1 MGTLSNSF
9 NLSRDG
15 IIGYSNTVLPSLF
28 INTWYNIT
36 VTSDP
41 SGSSGTGIIKV
52 YLNGGLQTT
61 ITGAKTTH
69 ADVLNIGRTR
79 YDINYWSGYIGNTM
93 VYDTVLSDQQVSSNF
108 NSLKTRFGY

>member
-1 MGTLSNSF
+1 LNLWYNGNTALNSI
-9 NLSRDG
+9 S
-15 IIGYSNTVLPSLF
+15 SVLA

-36 VTSDP
+36 VTSG
-41 SGSSGTGIIKV
+41 SGSIKI
-52 YLNGGLQTT
+52 YLNGSLINTLSGS
-61 ITGAKTTH
+61 TTH

-79 YDINYWSGYIGNTM
+79 FDSNYWSGYIGNTM